1 MERFETDKTMPKL
14 GKLLTELLQNAGY
27 DIQTNADAV
36 GSLLAL
42 DQDVPDEVSSILK
55 SSLLTLEAAK
65 NNPDIKKHFTAQ
77 ALNTVDTGLY
87 EYAEEY
93 KEIPEATI
101 SAIRAEKSSY
111 KKVRMMLDALKGIE
125 AAKAGAGKGASSETQ
140 QQLDARKQRID
151 ELTAELMQNKTTSEQ
166 RIDEARREAQNRI
179 LNYAQNSELGMK
191 KFAQEDL
198 DMSTNVLVARQIVDA
213 YLRQIGASPM
223 AGDDGTIRLVQASD
237 PEMDF
242 MLENK
247 RTTYSAL
254 SDKILGEKKLLKV
267 SDPAGAGSVKI
278 PSGSTGA
285 PAPRV
290 NADAAAMYDQQI
302 AKLTGAQA

>member
-1 MERFETDKTMPKL
+1 MPKL
-14 GKLLTELLQNAGY
+14 GKLLTELLLNAGY
-27 DIQTNADAV
+27 DIKENADAV

-42 DQDVPDEVSSILK
+42 DQDVPDDVSSVLK

-65 NNPDIKKHFTAQ
+65 NNTEIKKHFTAQ

-87 EYAEEY
+87 EYADEY
-93 KEIPEATI
+93 KEIPEDSL

-111 KKVRMMLDALKGIE
+111 KKIRMMLDALKGIE
-125 AAKAGAGKGASSETQ
+125 ASKAGAAGKGANVETQ
-140 QQLDARKQRID
+140 QQLDARKHRID
-151 ELTAELMQNKTTSEQ
+151 ELTAELLSSKTSSEQ
-166 RIDEARREAQNRI
+166 KINDATRDAQNRI

-191 KFAQEDL
+191 KYAQGEL
-198 DMSTNVLVARQIVDA
+198 DMGTNVLIARQIVDSF
-213 YLRQIGASPM
+213 LKQIGAAPM
-223 AGDDGTIRLVQASD
+223 AGDDGSIRLVQAQD

-247 RTTYSAL
+247 KVTYSSLA
-254 SDKILGEKKLLKV
+254 DKILGEKKLLHV
-267 SDPAGAGSVKI
+267 SDPHTAGAGNGAGKTNYGNAGAG
-278 PSGSTGA
+278 GSQ
-285 PAPRV
+285 V